1 METSYLKQH
10 ESRLYVFR
18 IIVQFHILTPS
29 NFEDAK
35 IEDQILVTLG

>member
-1 METSYLKQH
+1 METANLKQH
-10 ESRLYVFR
+10 KSRLYVFR

-35 IEDQILVTLG
+35 IEDKILVTLG